1 MRFKSFKIGKIDEK
15 TEEANIKEDTVTA
28 TEVADMEEKISNK
41 TKKLKDA
48 EKQLKGLTDGSRIPE
63 EDEDEVPGP
72 HGPLIELTVE
82 PGDELMD
89 LDTEAELNTLMD
101 TDEKGE
107 ERDINV
113 VEVSNNDAVK
123 VVDKTDDK
131 AVNKSANELKE
142 KDGSE
147 ESNEG
152 KSEEA
157 PKNIKDDFSS
167 LFSEQEEEVNPLANL
182 ISSLPEVSAQELL
195 DELEEIKGII
205 RERQQG

>member
-1 MRFKSFKIGKIDEK
+1 
-15 TEEANIKEDTVTA
+15 
-28 TEVADMEEKISNK
+28 
-41 TKKLKDA
+41 
-48 EKQLKGLTDGSRIPE
+48 
-63 EDEDEVPGP
+63 
-72 HGPLIELTVE
+72 
-82 PGDELMD
+82 MD

-147 ESNEG
+147 ESNKG